1 MDGVRG
7 VSVIRVTSSI
17 ILPILMTL
25 LALLCGPYVVC
36 RGILPYYRFGA
47 MAEQKF
53 WRLVYPTSMLAL
65 VGAQCF
71 AIVCRYV
78 SHIVIPLLPKTLS
91 AFASIWTCACCFQM
105 VHELV

>member
-1 MDGVRG
+1 MRLRITASNLDICVFGQVRMDGVRG

-17 ILPILMTL
+17 MLPILMTL

-47 MAEQKF
+47 IAEQKF
-53 WRLVYPTSMLAL
+53 WRWVYPTSTLAL
-65 VGAQCF
+65 VGAHCF

-78 SHIVIPLLPKTLS
+78 SHIVITLLSK
-91 AFASIWTCACCFQM
+91 
-105 VHELV
+105 